1 VRAPCSTRCA
11 SPGDSRR
18 IDGFH
23 FSTEIRVR
31 FAETDAQGVAH
42 NATYLVWFEVARI
55 EYLARFRGGY
65 KGLQTDG
72 YEALTTE
79 SHVRYLKPVFF
90 DDRIRVHARCVDV
103 RGARF
108 RYEYVLVRGG
118 ELVADGWTQ
127 HAVVDRVT
135 FRPTR
140 FPAWLAE
147 EVARAERG

>member
-1 VRAPCSTRCA
+1 ME
-11 SPGDSRR
+11 
-18 IDGFH
+18 GFR
-23 FSTEIRVR
+23 FSTEIAVR

-42 NATYLVWFEVARI
+42 NAAYLVWYEVARI

-65 KGLQTDG
+65 KGLQADG

-90 DDRIRVHARCVDV
+90 DDRVRIHARCMDV

-108 RYEYVLVRGG
+108 RYEYVLERDR
-118 ELVADGWTQ
+118 EIVADGWTQ
-127 HAVVDRVT
+127 HAVVDRET
-135 FRPTR
+135 LHPTR

-147 EVARAERG
+147 AIAAAEAQVA

>member
-1 VRAPCSTRCA
+1 ME
-11 SPGDSRR
+11 
-18 IDGFH
+18 GFS
-23 FSTEIRVR
+23 FSTDIAVR

-42 NATYLVWFEVARI
+42 NAAYLVWFEVARI

-65 KGLQTDG
+65 KELQAEG

-79 SHVRYLKPVFF
+79 SHVRYLKPIFF
-90 DDRIRVHARCVDV
+90 DDRITINARCVDV

-108 RYEYVLVRGG
+108 RYEYLVERDG
-118 ELVADGWTQ
+118 ETVADGWTQ

-140 FPAWLAE
+140 FPDWLAE
-147 EVARAERG
+147 AIAGAEA